1 MLIQSAADCTTQ
13 CVSNFEFSAS
23 NFPEGGFL
31 KRERGYIAMAALW
44 ISAILMVVSAGL
56 TVYVKLQQRAV
67 KNYELRVKAFYV
79 ARAGANTMVFE
90 TNRAQNRYS
99 NLAGINSLNS
109 GKKEVKFG
117 EGVYTATIEDEKS
130 KANINTAS
138 EFLMRRMF
146 EELGLKDAA
155 TKARGVMKWRREH
168 GLLLHVEELGLV
180 PELDVDDC
188 FKIIPY
194 FTVYSIGT
202 PGSASL
208 NVNTASSMVLKT
220 QIEEFNGPATLTPQL
235 IQKRP
240 FRDRSVWAFISSRA
254 PRMALPNVNY
264 FTFSAPVFRVRSTAT
279 LNDTIKVTI
288 NTVVENWLDKHE
300 IIYILDWWEE

>member
-1 MLIQSAADCTTQ
+1 MLILGVLDHKTQSN
-13 CVSNFEFSAS
+13 SNFEFAFS
-23 NFPEGGFL
+23 NFGLGGFL
-31 KRERGYIAMAALW
+31 KNERGYITMAALW

-67 KNYELRVKAFYV
+67 KNYEFRVKAFYV
-79 ARAGANTMVFE
+79 AKAGANTMVFE
-90 TNRAQNRYS
+90 TNRAQTRYS
-99 NLAGINSLNS
+99 NLVGINSLNS
-109 GKKEVKFG
+109 GKKDVKFG
-117 EGVYTATIEDEKS
+117 EGAYTATIEDEKS

-208 NVNTASSMVLKT
+208 NVNTASLIVLKT

-235 IQKRP
+235 MQKRP
-240 FRDRSVWAFISSRA
+240 FRDRSVWTFISTRA
-254 PRMALPNVNY
+254 PRMAQPNVNY
-264 FTFSAPVFRVRSTAT
+264 FTYSAPVFRVRCTAT

-300 IIYILDWWEE
+300 IIYIMDWWEE